1 MPDDIET
8 PEEDST
14 ESPEV
19 EKQEGVKVPESFQS
33 ECSALVN
40 GVKTMAELNF
50 LSDLVNEQRS
60 ELMKSQKKS
69 KLTTDDFSTE
79 GMPA

>member
-1 MPDDIET
+1 MNTD
-8 PEEDST
+8 
-14 ESPEV
+14 EV
-19 EKQEGVKVPESFQS
+19 EQQEPTDTKGSGVKVPESFQQ

-40 GVKTMAELNF
+40 GVKTLAELNF

-79 GMPA
+79 DMPLS